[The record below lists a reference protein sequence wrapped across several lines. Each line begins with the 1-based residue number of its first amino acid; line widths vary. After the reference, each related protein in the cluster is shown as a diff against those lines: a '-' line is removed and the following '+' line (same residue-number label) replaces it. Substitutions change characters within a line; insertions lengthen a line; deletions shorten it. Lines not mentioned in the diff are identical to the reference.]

1 MRNRRREKPDE
12 AATQVAPGSMDSGA
26 SYGFAVVDRSAGGCL
41 HRIRA
46 ADDTSE
52 CSRTYTPRLQ
62 CATQL
67 VSNATT

>member
-12 AATQVAPGSMDSGA
+12 AAVQIAPGSMDSGA

-46 ADDTSE
+46 ADATSE
-52 CSRTYTPRLQ
+52 CSCTCTPRLQ
-62 CATQL
+62 YATQP
-67 VSNATT
+67 VSNART